1 MDRPFS
7 DGYNKNDYNYND
19 YNYTYDNKA
28 ISDNFEY
35 FLMFIL
41 ICVGCQNFG
50 VASLGLSCFNLLKNC
65 STNCIKSFRI
75 KKKVTIKK
83 VDSDDEDNLL
93 NECSIC
99 LENYKKDDMI
109 IILSC
114 HHNFHEECLKGWFKD
129 NNSCPHCRENII

>member
-1 MDRPFS
+1 MDKPFQN
-7 DGYNKNDYNYND
+7 DYNQNDYNYSSD
-19 YNYTYDNKA
+19 EDT
-28 ISDNFEY
+28 ISESFEY
-35 FLMFIL
+35 FL
-41 ICVGCQNFG
+41 ICVLVCG
-50 VASLGLSCFNLLKNC
+50 SWLSCFDLIKTC
-65 STNCIKSFRI
+65 STNCIKSFRT

-83 VDSDDEDNLL
+83 IDSDDEDNLL

-114 HHNFHEECLKGWFKD
+114 NHDFHEHCLKEWSKN

>member
-1 MDRPFS
+1 MDKPFQN
-7 DGYNKNDYNYND
+7 DYNQNDYNYSSD
-19 YNYTYDNKA
+19 EDT
-28 ISDNFEY
+28 ISESFEY
-35 FLMFIL
+35 FL
-41 ICVGCQNFG
+41 ICVLVCG
-50 VASLGLSCFNLLKNC
+50 SWLSCFDLIKTC
-65 STNCIKSFRI
+65 STNCIKSFRT

-83 VDSDDEDNLL
+83 IDSDDEDNLL

-114 HHNFHEECLKGWFKD
+114 NHDYHEPCLKEWSKN

>member
-1 MDRPFS
+1 MPPHSHPFH
-7 DGYNKNDYNYND
+7 NDYND
-19 YNYTYDNKA
+19 YNYTSSDDI
-28 ISDNFEY
+28 ISDSFEY
-35 FLMFIL
+35 FLICIL
-41 ICVGCQNFG
+41 VCG
-50 VASLGLSCFNLLKNC
+50 SWLSCFDLIKTC
-65 STNCIKSFRI
+65 SANCIKSFRI
-75 KKKVTIKK
+75 KKKVTIQK

-114 HHNFHEECLKGWFKD
+114 DHNFHESCLKEWSKN

>member
-1 MDRPFS
+1 MDKPFQN
-7 DGYNKNDYNYND
+7 DYNQNDYNYSSD
-19 YNYTYDNKA
+19 EDT
-28 ISDNFEY
+28 ISESFEY
-35 FLMFIL
+35 FL
-41 ICVGCQNFG
+41 ICVLVCG
-50 VASLGLSCFNLLKNC
+50 SWLSCFDLIKTC
-65 STNCIKSFRI
+65 ATNCIKSFRT

-99 LENYKKDDMI
+99 LDNYKKDDMI

-114 HHNFHEECLKGWFKD
+114 NHNFHEPCLKEWSKN

>member
-1 MDRPFS
+1 MDKPFQN
-7 DGYNKNDYNYND
+7 DYNQNDYNYSSD
-19 YNYTYDNKA
+19 EDT
-28 ISDNFEY
+28 ISESFEY
-35 FLMFIL
+35 FL
-41 ICVGCQNFG
+41 ICVLVCG
-50 VASLGLSCFNLLKNC
+50 SWLSCFDLIKTC
-65 STNCIKSFRI
+65 STNCIKSFRT

-83 VDSDDEDNLL
+83 IDSDDEDNLL

-114 HHNFHEECLKGWFKD
+114 NHDFHEPCLKEWSKN

>member
-1 MDRPFS
+1 MDKPFQN
-7 DGYNKNDYNYND
+7 DYNQNDYNYNYSSD
-19 YNYTYDNKA
+19 EDT
-28 ISDNFEY
+28 ISESFEY
-35 FLMFIL
+35 FL
-41 ICVGCQNFG
+41 ICVLVCG
-50 VASLGLSCFNLLKNC
+50 SWLSCFDLIKTC
-65 STNCIKSFRI
+65 STNCIKSCRI
-75 KKKVTIKK
+75 KNRVKIKK

-114 HHNFHEECLKGWFKD
+114 NHNFHDDCLKGWFKN

>member
-1 MDRPFS
+1 MDKPFQN
-7 DGYNKNDYNYND
+7 DYNQNDYNYSSSED
-19 YNYTYDNKA
+19 T
-28 ISDNFEY
+28 ISESFEY
-35 FLMFIL
+35 FL
-41 ICVGCQNFG
+41 ICVLVCG
-50 VASLGLSCFNLLKNC
+50 SWLSCFDLIKTC
-65 STNCIKSFRI
+65 STNCIKSFRT

-83 VDSDDEDNLL
+83 IDSDDEDNLL

-114 HHNFHEECLKGWFKD
+114 NHDFHEPCLKEWSKK

>member
-1 MDRPFS
+1 MPPHSHPFPN
-7 DGYNKNDYNYND
+7 DYNQNDYNYNYSSSED
-19 YNYTYDNKA
+19 T
-28 ISDNFEY
+28 ISESFEY
-35 FLMFIL
+35 FL
-41 ICVGCQNFG
+41 ICVLLCG
-50 VASLGLSCFNLLKNC
+50 SWLSCFDLIKTC
-65 STNCIKSFRI
+65 STNCIKSCRT
-75 KKKVTIKK
+75 KNRVTIKK

-114 HHNFHEECLKGWFKD
+114 DHNFHESCLKEWSQN

>member
-1 MDRPFS
+1 MDKPFQN
-7 DGYNKNDYNYND
+7 DYNQNDYNYSSSED
-19 YNYTYDNKA
+19 T
-28 ISDNFEY
+28 ISESFEY
-35 FLMFIL
+35 FL
-41 ICVGCQNFG
+41 ICVLVCG
-50 VASLGLSCFNLLKNC
+50 SWLSCFDLIKTC
-65 STNCIKSFRI
+65 STNCIKSFRS

-99 LENYKKDDMI
+99 LDNYKKDDMI

-114 HHNFHEECLKGWFKD
+114 NHNFHEPCLKEWSKN

>member
-1 MDRPFS
+1 MDKPFQN
-7 DGYNKNDYNYND
+7 DYNQNDYNYSSSED
-19 YNYTYDNKA
+19 T
-28 ISDNFEY
+28 ISESFEY
-35 FLMFIL
+35 FL
-41 ICVGCQNFG
+41 ICVLVCG
-50 VASLGLSCFNLLKNC
+50 SWLSCFDLIKTC
-65 STNCIKSFRI
+65 STNCIKSFRT

-83 VDSDDEDNLL
+83 IDSDDEDNLL

-114 HHNFHEECLKGWFKD
+114 NHNFHEPCLKEWSKN

>member
-1 MDRPFS
+1 MDKPFQN
-7 DGYNKNDYNYND
+7 DYNQNDYNYSSD
-19 YNYTYDNKA
+19 EDT
-28 ISDNFEY
+28 ISESFEY
-35 FLMFIL
+35 FL
-41 ICVGCQNFG
+41 ICVLVCG
-50 VASLGLSCFNLLKNC
+50 SWLSCFDLIKTC
-65 STNCIKSFRI
+65 STNCIKSFRT

-83 VDSDDEDNLL
+83 IDSDDEDNLL

-114 HHNFHEECLKGWFKD
+114 NHNFHEPCLKEWTKN

>member
-1 MDRPFS
+1 MDKPFQN
-7 DGYNKNDYNYND
+7 DYNQNDYNYSSSED
-19 YNYTYDNKA
+19 T
-28 ISDNFEY
+28 ISESFEY
-35 FLMFIL
+35 FL
-41 ICVGCQNFG
+41 ICVLVCG
-50 VASLGLSCFNLLKNC
+50 SWLSCFDLIKTC
-65 STNCIKSFRI
+65 STNCIKSFRT

-83 VDSDDEDNLL
+83 IDSDDEDNLL

-114 HHNFHEECLKGWFKD
+114 NHNFHEPCLKEWTKN

>member
-1 MDRPFS
+1 MDKPFQN
-7 DGYNKNDYNYND
+7 DYNQNDYNYSSD
-19 YNYTYDNKA
+19 EDT
-28 ISDNFEY
+28 ISESFEY
-35 FLMFIL
+35 FL
-41 ICVGCQNFG
+41 ICVLVCG
-50 VASLGLSCFNLLKNC
+50 SWLSCFDLIKTC
-65 STNCIKSFRI
+65 STNCIKSFRS

-99 LENYKKDDMI
+99 LDNYKKDDMI

-114 HHNFHEECLKGWFKD
+114 NHNFHEPCLKEWSKN

>member
-1 MDRPFS
+1 MPPHSHPFH
-7 DGYNKNDYNYND
+7 NDYNQND
-19 YNYTYDNKA
+19 YNYTSSEDT
-28 ISDNFEY
+28 ISESFEY
-35 FLMFIL
+35 FLICIL
-41 ICVGCQNFG
+41 VCG
-50 VASLGLSCFNLLKNC
+50 SWLSCFDLIKTC
-65 STNCIKSFRI
+65 SANCIKSFRI

-114 HHNFHEECLKGWFKD
+114 DHNFHESCLKGWSKN
-129 NNSCPHCRENII
+129 NNSCPHCRGNII

>member
-1 MDRPFS
+1 MDKPFQN
-7 DGYNKNDYNYND
+7 DYNQNDYNYNYSSD
-19 YNYTYDNKA
+19 EDT
-28 ISDNFEY
+28 ISESFEY
-35 FLMFIL
+35 FL
-41 ICVGCQNFG
+41 ICVLVCG
-50 VASLGLSCFNLLKNC
+50 SWLSCFDLIKTC
-65 STNCIKSFRI
+65 STNCIKSFRT

-83 VDSDDEDNLL
+83 IDSDDEDNLL

-114 HHNFHEECLKGWFKD
+114 NHNFHEPCLKEWSKN

>member
-1 MDRPFS
+1 MDKPFQN
-7 DGYNKNDYNYND
+7 DYNQNDYNYSSD
-19 YNYTYDNKA
+19 EDT
-28 ISDNFEY
+28 ISESFEY
-35 FLMFIL
+35 FL
-41 ICVGCQNFG
+41 ICVLVCG
-50 VASLGLSCFNLLKNC
+50 SWLSCFDLIKTC
-65 STNCIKSFRI
+65 STNCIKSFRT

-83 VDSDDEDNLL
+83 IDSDDEDNLL

-114 HHNFHEECLKGWFKD
+114 NHNFHEPCLKEWSKN

>member
-1 MDRPFS
+1 MDKPFQN
-7 DGYNKNDYNYND
+7 DYNQNDYNYSSSED
-19 YNYTYDNKA
+19 T
-28 ISDNFEY
+28 ISESFEY
-35 FLMFIL
+35 FL
-41 ICVGCQNFG
+41 ICVLVCG
-50 VASLGLSCFNLLKNC
+50 SWLSCFDLIKTC
-65 STNCIKSFRI
+65 STNCIKSFRT

-83 VDSDDEDNLL
+83 IDSDDEDNLL

-114 HHNFHEECLKGWFKD
+114 NHNFHDDCLKGWFKN